1 MIYEYY
7 IKKPS
12 YEHMLNCYEL
22 AKIYGIYTVETDK
35 PHSRF
40 VAALLKQYYN
50 AHPEAELYYYQTKN
64 GLMQVHPKT
73 VYQPILEQLIVA
85 APKDEAFDMGFPD
98 RNKVH
103 HIIIK

>member
-7 IKKPS
+7 VKKPS

-50 AHPEAELYYYQTKN
+50 AHPEAELYYYQTKKRI
-64 GLMQVHPKT
+64 KT
-73 VYQPILEQLIVA
+73 NTICIQWYKNTLTI
-85 APKDEAFDMGFPD
+85 
-98 RNKVH
+98 
-103 HIIIK
+103 